1 MPCIKFA
8 QFIFTL
14 MRNQLYI
21 CSVIFLLAACGS
33 KEKTIKK
40 ESGPT
45 EVEIIIA
52 AAQKISD
59 TLEVNGSVVANEQTE
74 LRPEVSGVLTYL
86 NIPEGKNVSAGTI
99 LARVNSVDLQA
110 QLKKQQSQLL
120 LAQKN
125 VERLSKLLEIQG
137 INLADYDIAVN
148 AVTTLQADIAVTK
161 AQLQKTIV
169 RAPFSGTIGLKQVS
183 PGAYVTPQT
192 VLASLQQLTKT
203 KIDFNIPEA
212 YSNAVAVG
220 KHVNITVNNQ
230 NATATI
236 IALEPELNT
245 ATRNLVARATV
256 NGINVNPGT
265 FVKVLLQTG
274 DQKNNIVVPT
284 SAVIPDAK
292 TKQVILVK
300 NGKGTFVNIETGL
313 RMKGGVEVLKGLN
326 AGDSVVVT
334 GVLFVRNNAPVKV
347 RSIRKLNE
355 IIEE

>member
-1 MPCIKFA
+1 
-8 QFIFTL
+8 
-14 MRNQLYI
+14 MRYLLYLFSI
-21 CSVIFLLAACGS
+21 GFLLASCGG
-33 KEKTIKK
+33 KEETAKK
-40 ESGPT
+40 DSGPT
-45 EVEIIIA
+45 QVDIIIA
-52 AAQKISD
+52 ASQKISD

-86 NIPEGKNVSAGTI
+86 NIPEGKNVGAGTV

-110 QLKKQQSQLL
+110 QLKKQQSQLV

-192 VLASLQQLTKT
+192 VLATLQQLTKT

-212 YSNAVAVG
+212 YSNSVSVG
-220 KHVNITVNNQ
+220 KQVNISVNNQ
-230 NATATI
+230 SATATI

-274 DQKNNIVVPT
+274 EQKNNIVVPT

-313 RMKGGVEVLKGLN
+313 RMQGGVEVLKGLN

-347 RSIRKLNE
+347 RSVKKLNE
-355 IIEE
+355 VIE